1 MIYMDNAA
9 TMPMKEIAIQE
20 MQRCIREVYAN
31 PSAPYR
37 LASKARNEVH
47 ISRTEIAKC
56 IGAET
61 EEIIFTS
68 SGSEANSLAIQG
80 YINATLSKGN
90 HIIVS
95 TIEHSS
101 VLENI
106 KKLQR
111 QGYNI
116 SYIKPDRDGIV
127 SVEAIRSAI
136 CNDTI
141 LVSVMYANNEIG
153 SIQPIQE
160 IGELLKNTD
169 IVFHTDAVAAA
180 GYVDINVNRDNIDLL
195 SVSGHKVGGAK
206 GTGFL
211 YKRKSIAIEPMILGG
226 EQENGYRAGTEN
238 VAGIVAMRAA
248 FVHAYKTLEG
258 KATLLRQNQQY
269 MMELLKK
276 EIPSVIINGSLEK
289 RLPGNV
295 HISIPGILGDR
306 MLMYLDMEGICA
318 SSGAACMNK
327 KHMPSYVMKEIGA
340 ESYEEGTLRLTLSA
354 ENTKEDIEY
363 VVGIIKKNIEV
374 CIVR

>member
-9 TMPMKEIAIQE
+9 TMPMKEEAIQE
-20 MQRCIREVYAN
+20 MQRCIKEVYAN
-31 PSAPYR
+31 PSAAYR
-37 LASKARNEVH
+37 LASKARGEVH
-47 ISRTEIAKC
+47 NARTEIAKC
-56 IGAET
+56 IGADT

-80 YINATLSKGN
+80 YVNAVSSKGN

-106 KKLQR
+106 KRLQR

-116 SYIKPDRDGIV
+116 SYIKPDKEGIV
-127 SVEAIRSAI
+127 SVEAIKKAI
-136 CNDTI
+136 CDETI

-160 IGELLKNTD
+160 IGELLKNTE

-195 SVSGHKVGGAK
+195 SVSGHKVGGPA

-211 YKRKSIAIEPMILGG
+211 YKRKSVVIEPMILGG

-248 FVHAYKTLEG
+248 FVQACQTLEEHT
-258 KATLLRQNQQY
+258 TLLRHNQQY
-269 MMELLKK
+269 MLEMLRK

-289 RLPGNV
+289 RLPGNI
-295 HISIPGILGDR
+295 HISIPGISADR
-306 MLMYLDMEGICA
+306 MLMYLDMEGICV
-318 SSGAACMNK
+318 SSGAACMNR

-340 ESYEEGTLRLTLSA
+340 EAYEEGALRLTLSV
-354 ENTKEDIEY
+354 ENTREEIDF
-363 VVGIIKKNIEV
+363 VVRVLRKNIEV
-374 CIVR
+374 CITG

>member
-9 TMPMKEIAIQE
+9 TMPMKEVAIQE
-20 MQRCIREVYAN
+20 MQRCIKEVYAN
-31 PSAPYR
+31 PSAAYR
-37 LASKARNEVH
+37 LASKARSEVH
-47 ISRTEIAKC
+47 NARTEIAKC
-56 IGAET
+56 IGADT

-80 YINATLSKGN
+80 YVNAVSSKGN

-106 KKLQR
+106 KRLQR
-111 QGYNI
+111 QGYII

-127 SVEAIRSAI
+127 SAEAIRSAI
-136 CNDTI
+136 CPDTI

-160 IGELLKNTD
+160 IGRLLKNTD

-211 YKRKSIAIEPMILGG
+211 YKRKTVQIEPIILGG
-226 EQENGYRAGTEN
+226 DQENGYRAGTEN
-238 VAGIVAMRAA
+238 VAGIAAMRAA
-248 FVHAYKTLEG
+248 FVQACQTMENTIL
-258 KATLLRQNQQY
+258 LLRQKQQY
-269 MMELLKK
+269 MMELLQR
-276 EIPSVIINGSLEK
+276 EIPSVIINGSLKK

-295 HISIPGILGDR
+295 HISIPGISADR

-318 SSGAACMNK
+318 SSGSACMNK

-340 ESYEEGTLRLTLSA
+340 EAYEAGTLRLTLSV

-363 VVGIIKKNIEV
+363 VVDKIKKNLKA
-374 CIVR
+374 CIIR